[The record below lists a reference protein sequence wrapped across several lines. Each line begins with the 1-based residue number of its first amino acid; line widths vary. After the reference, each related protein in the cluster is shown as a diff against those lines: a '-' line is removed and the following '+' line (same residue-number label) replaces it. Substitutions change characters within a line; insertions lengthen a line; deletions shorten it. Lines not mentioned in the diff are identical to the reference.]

1 MLHQFMFHLVMTTM
15 LVKQQYWALCW
26 SKPRHLAL
34 ITHHRNKLCKILWV
48 TAFRKEKYWVEDV
61 GNCTIASSWEHLLV
75 LDDMAVSTFRRPTF
89 SLQAPI
95 VESGLIHVYQS
106 SSLLH
111 YFSKIN
117 SVLGTLPLHF
127 VFVLQGLSI
136 NMLILLEPDLLRSIK
151 SLQCPRRQLN
161 AKPFKNQSRPLF
173 DRMLNPLL

>member
-1 MLHQFMFHLVMTTM
+1 MFHQFMFHLVMTAM

-26 SKPRHLAL
+26 SKPRHLVL
-34 ITHHRNKLCKILWV
+34 ITHHRNKLCKVLWV
-48 TAFRKEKYWVEDV
+48 TAFRKEKDRGEDV
-61 GNCTIASSWEHLLV
+61 WDSSVACSWVHLLV
-75 LDDMAVSTFRRPTF
+75 LDNMAVRTFRWPAF
-89 SLQAPI
+89 SLQAPV

-106 SSLLH
+106 SSLFH